1 MPKLNHTPSKFMA
14 PHRLIQ
20 FNKAPSEL
28 V

>member
-1 MPKLNHTPSKFMA
+1 MA

-20 FNKAPSEL
+20 FNKGHSQL